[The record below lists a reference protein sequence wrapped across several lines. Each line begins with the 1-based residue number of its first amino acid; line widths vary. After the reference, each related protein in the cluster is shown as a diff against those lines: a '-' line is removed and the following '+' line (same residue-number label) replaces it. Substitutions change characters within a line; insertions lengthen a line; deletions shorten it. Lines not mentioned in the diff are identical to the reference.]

1 MPYKLKINNEI
12 MISEAPFKI
21 GNTEAKEITK
31 KEYEKIEKEKQ
42 ALREKEERKQEI
54 LLKLNEIDNKSI
66 RVLRTNDSERL
77 DDLEAQAEILR
88 EELRKL

>member
-1 MPYKLKINNEI
+1 MPYKLEYDDEI
-12 MISEAPFKI
+12 MISEVPFKM
-21 GNTEAKEITK
+21 GELEAKKITK

-42 ALREKEERKQEI
+42 ALEEKEQKKQEI

-66 RVLRTNDSERL
+66 RAMRTNDSERL

-88 EELRKL
+88 EELKKL

>member
-12 MISEAPFKI
+12 MISEVPFKI

-42 ALREKEERKQEI
+42 VLREKEERKQEI

-66 RVLRTNDSERL
+66 RAMRTNDSERL